1 MEPGQLSGWELIQTM
16 DDRPF
21 SIVFGFGDFELLIA
35 HTQAINVCR
44 L

>member
-16 DDRPF
+16 DDGAY
-21 SIVFGFGDFELLIA
+21 SVVFGFGDFELLISHA
-35 HTQAINVCR
+35 QAINVCR